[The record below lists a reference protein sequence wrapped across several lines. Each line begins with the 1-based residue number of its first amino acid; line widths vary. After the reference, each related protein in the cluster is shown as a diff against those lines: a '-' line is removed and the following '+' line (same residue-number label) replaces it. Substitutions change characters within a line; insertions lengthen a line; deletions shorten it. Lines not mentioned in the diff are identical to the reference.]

1 MKIFIP
7 VKANSTRLRN
17 KNFLWIG
24 KRAMWRRAID
34 KFHKSPVYVDTDS
47 EALLDKAR
55 GLKNKNLVVYRRDKS
70 LVGDEVP
77 VNDLIAHFLDNHV
90 KDMDEIIVQTHVTS
104 PFVTE
109 EQIMSAAKMIK
120 RDIDSAFSVTERRV
134 RLWQDGLPL
143 NEHSPYDLIQ
153 TQSLKPVAEENS
165 AFYIFTKRSFQEA
178 QSRIGLRPYLYP
190 LDFPYGLDIDTKED
204 WDLCRVV
211 HRMLNPV
218 LKKSY

>member
-7 VKANSTRLRN
+7 IKSNSVRLRN

-24 KRAMWRRAID
+24 KRTLWKRAID
-34 KFHKSPVYVDTDS
+34 KFQKSPIYVDTDS
-47 EALLDKAR
+47 DALLDKAR
-55 GLKNKNLVVYRRDKS
+55 GIGNRNLTVYRRDEA

-77 VNDLIAHFLDNHV
+77 VNDLIAHFLDKHV
-90 KDMDEIIVQTHVTS
+90 KSMDEVIVQTHVTS

-109 EQIMSAAKMIK
+109 DQVLDAAKKM
-120 RDIDSAFSVTERRV
+120 RGDVDSVFSVTERRV
-134 RLWQDGLPL
+134 RLWQDGHPL
-143 NEHSPYDLIQ
+143 NEHSPGDLIQ
-153 TQSLKPVAEENS
+153 TQDLKPVAEENS
-165 AFYIFTKRSFQEA
+165 AFYIFTKRSFLET
-178 QSRIGLRPYLYP
+178 QSRIGLRPHFYP

-211 HRMLNPV
+211 HRMLNPI